1 MREKVEVNKE
11 VIKNEIFNLK
21 TLLNTI
27 ISINTSNV
35 DLKGK
40 GYTKDY
46 MDRVNFMFD
55 NTGKNFQALIEETI
69 NLLENIEDGYAD
81 MDDSTAK
88 GIERFICE
96 AASNG

>member
-35 DLKGK
+35 DLKV
-40 GYTKDY
+40 KD
-46 MDRVNFMFD
+46 
-55 NTGKNFQALIEETI
+55 TQKITWIELILCLITQGRTFK
-69 NLLENIEDGYAD
+69 L
-81 MDDSTAK
+81 
-88 GIERFICE
+88 
-96 AASNG
+96 